1 MCQYKISQGS
11 YTIMGSLGLISNVIG
26 SIPCTMMSVLYRVSC
41 EEDQHNFKS
50 YCEISISVLSSFVL
64 GLMLSMP
71 NKHPVACWSM
81 LYDHE
86 KNLKTKKTQ
95 QTYVVIAVMLLRTN
109 SMGMPMVIIIR
120 YSLLTTYT

>member
-26 SIPCTMMSVLYRVSC
+26 SIPCTMMSVLYKVSC

-71 NKHPVACWSM
+71 NKHPVACWNM

-86 KNLKTKKTQ
+86 KSLKTKKTHN
-95 QTYVVIAVMLLRTN
+95 R
-109 SMGMPMVIIIR
+109 
-120 YSLLTTYT
+120 LTL